1 MRLII
6 GALLPL
12 LASAGILYT
21 GNNLQ
26 NTLLAV
32 RGNSEGFD
40 ITLIGALLSAYFVG
54 FIVGCRYA
62 PRPIA
67 AVGHIRAFSAF
78 ASIASAAA
86 LGHAVFVEPK
96 VWLLL
101 RVVVG
106 FCMAG
111 VAMIIESWL
120 NEMASND
127 NRGRVLSVY
136 RLVDLGSAALGQA
149 LLVLAH
155 PSSFVLFSLTS
166 VLISLALVPV
176 ALADRTTPATIHA
189 AKLDV
194 SGLVQRSPLAAYGAL
209 LIAAAV
215 TAFFALAPVYIQE
228 MGYDSDVV
236 ALFMA
241 SAIVGAALSQWPLGL
256 LSDRVERTRVIVLAA
271 LMAAMGA
278 SAFLLVTSLPLWALL
293 MMAGVFGA
301 FAFTVFGICIAHAND
316 LAEQGSYIETN
327 ASLFLLYGVGAVVGP
342 LAASTLMEWFGP
354 SALFVFAAVIYA
366 LLAMVGLAR
375 RQREVEAALEP
386 DDKDSYVALAGVGA
400 IPVGTPESLE
410 LDPRMHDESVAEEQ
424 AHESAAEHSAPSGVS
439 KHHEQATP
447 REDVN

>member
-1 MRLII
+1 MRVII

-12 LASAGILYT
+12 LVSAGILYT

-32 RGNSEGFD
+32 RGNSEGFNV
-40 ITLIGALLSAYFVG
+40 TLIGALLSAYFVG

-96 VWLLL
+96 VWLVL
-101 RVVVG
+101 RVIVG

-111 VAMIIESWL
+111 IAMIIESWL
-120 NEMASND
+120 NEMASNE

-149 LLVLAH
+149 LLVVAH
-155 PSSFVLFSLTS
+155 PSSFVLFSLIS
-166 VLISLALVPV
+166 VLISLALVPI
-176 ALADRTTPATIHA
+176 ALADRATPAKIHT

-194 SGLVQRSPLAAYGAL
+194 AGLLVRAPLAAYGAL

-228 MGYDSDVV
+228 IGYSSDVV
-236 ALFMA
+236 ALFMS
-241 SAIVGAALSQWPLGL
+241 SAIIGAALSQWPLGL
-256 LSDRVERTRVIVLAA
+256 LSDRIDRTRVILVAALLAA
-271 LMAAMGA
+271 LGA
-278 SAFLLVTSLPLWALL
+278 TALLVASEWPLWALL
-293 MMAGVFGA
+293 LMAAGYGA

-316 LAEQGSYIETN
+316 FAEPGSYIETN

-342 LAASTLMEWFGP
+342 IAASSLMGQFGP
-354 SALFVFAAVIYA
+354 GALFIFMAVIFA
-366 LLAMVGLAR
+366 LLALIGFTQ
-375 RQREVEAALEP
+375 RQREAEADLAP

-410 LDPRMHDESVAEEQ
+410 LDPRMHDESVADDEETV
-424 AHESAAEHSAPSGVS
+424 SAA
-439 KHHEQATP
+439 
-447 REDVN
+447 D

>member
-40 ITLIGALLSAYFVG
+40 VTLIGALLSAYFVG

-96 VWLLL
+96 IWLLL

-194 SGLVQRSPLAAYGAL
+194 AGLVARSPLAAYGAL
-209 LIAAAV
+209 LISAAV

-228 MGYDSDVV
+228 IGYDSDVV
-236 ALFMA
+236 ALFMS
-241 SAIVGAALSQWPLGL
+241 SAIIGAALSQWPLGL
-256 LSDRVERTRVIVLAA
+256 LSDHVERTRVIVLAA
-271 LMAAMGA
+271 LMATLGA
-278 SAFLLVTSLPLWALL
+278 AGFLLLTTVPLWALL
-293 MMAGVFGA
+293 LMAGAFGA

-316 LAEQGSYIETN
+316 FAEPGSYIETN

-342 LAASTLMEWFGP
+342 LAASTLMGWFGP
-354 SALFVFAAVIYA
+354 GALFAFAAAIYA
-366 LLAMVGLAR
+366 LLALVGLTR

-386 DDKDSYVALAGVGA
+386 EDKDSYVALAGVGA

-410 LDPRMHDESVAEEQ
+410 LDPRMHDEIAADEDAPEPESHSISSSAVVSPEDQDAE
-424 AHESAAEHSAPSGVS
+424 ARGPS
-439 KHHEQATP
+439 
-447 REDVN
+447 

>member
-1 MRLII
+1 MRVII

-12 LASAGILYT
+12 LVSAGILYT

-32 RGNSEGFD
+32 RGNSEGFNV
-40 ITLIGALLSAYFVG
+40 TLIGALLSAYFVG

-96 VWLLL
+96 VWLVL
-101 RVVVG
+101 RVIVG

-111 VAMIIESWL
+111 IAMIIESWL
-120 NEMASND
+120 NEMASNE

-149 LLVLAH
+149 LLVVAH
-155 PSSFVLFSLTS
+155 PSSFVLFSLIS
-166 VLISLALVPV
+166 VLISLALVPI
-176 ALADRTTPATIHA
+176 ALADRATPAKIHT

-194 SGLVQRSPLAAYGAL
+194 AGLLVRAPLAAYGAL

-228 MGYDSDVV
+228 IGYSSDVV
-236 ALFMA
+236 ALFMS
-241 SAIVGAALSQWPLGL
+241 SAIIGAALSQWPLGL
-256 LSDRVERTRVIVLAA
+256 LSDRIDRTRVIVVAALLAA
-271 LMAAMGA
+271 LGA
-278 SAFLLVTSLPLWALL
+278 TALLVASERPLWALL
-293 MMAGVFGA
+293 LMAAGYGA

-316 LAEQGSYIETN
+316 FAEPGSYIETN

-342 LAASTLMEWFGP
+342 IAASSLMGQFGP
-354 SALFVFAAVIYA
+354 GALFIFMAVIFA
-366 LLAMVGLAR
+366 LLALIGFTQ
-375 RQREVEAALEP
+375 RQREAEADLAP

-410 LDPRMHDESVAEEQ
+410 LDPRMHDESVADDEETV
-424 AHESAAEHSAPSGVS
+424 SAA
-439 KHHEQATP
+439 
-447 REDVN
+447 D